1 MRKEKDT
8 ANIAVKIIQF
18 IFALILIVMIGFSFI
33 GCSTVRY
40 VPIENIEKIIYKDS
54 TIYVNDTITV
64 EVEKQIVK
72 EVLPQLDTS
81 ILQTDLASSIAYL
94 DTNKRQIHHTLKQ
107 EGNIKFVF
115 DTVYVTNTVEK
126 IIEKEIPIEVEI
138 EKKVVPE
145 WTWWSLIFNIVVVL
159 LVVFCMYVKNIK
171 KL

>member
-8 ANIAVKIIQF
+8 ANIAVSIVQF
-18 IFALILIVMIGFSFI
+18 ILALILTVMIGFSFI

-94 DTNKRQIHHTLKQ
+94 DTNQRQIHHTLKQ
-107 EGNIKFVF
+107 EGNIKFVY
-115 DTVYVTNTVEK
+115 DTVYVTKTVEK

-145 WTWWSLIFNIVVVL
+145 WAWWSLIFNIVVVL